1 MRSTVGYDVV
11 ISGASIAGC
20 AAAMLLA
27 RQGARV
33 ALLERRKEHG
43 SYKVLCT
50 HYLQSSAR
58 PVLEELGL
66 ISALE
71 AAGAVRAYG
80 RWYTRWGWAEPKP
93 GLGGEP
99 LPYAYNV
106 RRSVLDRLLRD
117 HAAATSGVDLLLGHT
132 VIGLLSEGG
141 CTVGVRVRTADG
153 EHEVR
158 APLVVGAD
166 GNNSEVAKYAGAP
179 ARVHANAR
187 FSYFAHFRDL
197 PTPDG
202 LSQTWFLEPDV
213 AYALPTDDGVT
224 VMGVSPDRKKL
235 PAFRAD
241 LENSFMTFL
250 RELPG
255 ELPID
260 AAQRVTKI
268 TGTTHYPLYSRR
280 PAGRGLALIGDA
292 ATTSDPVWG
301 VGCGWAL
308 QSAQWLAEAV
318 GPAVAG
324 QGDLDRAL
332 KAYRRRHR
340 RGLRAHQF
348 MIADYAKG
356 RPFNLFERLMFSAAA
371 RDADIARHLHRF
383 AARLIGPVQLMN
395 PAAVA
400 KALLVVLRHRGRPQ
414 PASRELVRD
423 AS

>member
-1 MRSTVGYDVV
+1 MRDEAGYDVV

-20 AAAMLLA
+20 AAAVLLA

-33 ALLERRKEHG
+33 ALLERRRDPG

-50 HYLQSSAR
+50 HYLQPSAR

-66 ISALE
+66 TAALE

-80 RWYTRWGWAEPKP
+80 RWYTRWGWAEPRT
-93 GLGGEP
+93 GQRGESV
-99 LPYAYNV
+99 PYAYNI

-117 HAAATSGVDLLLGHT
+117 HAAATPGVDVLLGHT

-141 CTVGVRVRTADG
+141 RTVGVRARTAHG
-153 EHEVR
+153 EREMR
-158 APLVVGAD
+158 ALLVVGAD
-166 GNNSEVAKYAGAP
+166 GNNSEVARCAGVP
-179 ARVHANAR
+179 TRVHANAR
-187 FSYFAHFRDL
+187 FSYFAHFRNL

-224 VMGVSPDRKKL
+224 VMGVSPDSKKL

-241 LENSFMTFL
+241 LENSFMAFL

-255 ELPID
+255 DLPID
-260 AAQRVTKI
+260 AAERVTKI

-280 PAGRGLALIGDA
+280 PTGRGLALIGDA

-308 QSAQWLAEAV
+308 QSAQWLAQTV
-318 GPAVAG
+318 GPAVT
-324 QGDLDRAL
+324 GDADLERAL
-332 KAYRRRHR
+332 RAYRRRHR
-340 RGLRAHQF
+340 RGLWAHQF
-348 MIADYAKG
+348 MIADYAK
-356 RPFNLFERLMFSAAA
+356 RRRFNLFERLMFAAAA
-371 RDADIARHLHRF
+371 RDADVARHLHRF
-383 AARLIGPVQLMN
+383 AARLIGPVQLMS
-395 PAAVA
+395 PGAVA
-400 KALLVVLRHRGRPQ
+400 KALLVVLRHRGRPL
-414 PASRELVRD
+414 AVSRQVVHE
-423 AS
+423 AP